1 MADDLDEWMTAA
13 RDQGDQQAFAMVVE
27 KCHHLIRATLLRET
41 AEPELADEIAQEAL
55 TRAWAKRE
63 QYRPGTSPRAWLLTI
78 ARSQLMEHH
87 RRQDRDRRHLREL
100 VRQELLRQAPQDSDS
115 EQQQRLAALKICLTE
130 IGDDHRQLIDL
141 VHSQGL
147 TSDAAAEVLGIKA
160 PACRQRLSRLQRL
173 LRECAEKTHLG
184 GGSMMRCSLRS
195 RAKCEVRSAEFR
207 GRWSRGTSCPFPDSA
222 NRSQPLAACFEETS
236 HLAPRT
242 SHFVNRDSSR

>member
-1 MADDLDEWMTAA
+1 MEGTAGVCRAPGDTLTPLGLLPSSFIIPTSALLPPSPPFRSGSGSTPSPPPMADDLDEWMTAA

-100 VRQELLRQAPQDSDS
+100 VRQELLRQAPQENDN
-115 EQQQRLAALKICLTE
+115 EQVGRLNALKACLSE

-141 VHSQGL
+141 VHNQGL
-147 TSDAAAEVLGIKA
+147 TSDAAAEILGIKA
-160 PACRQRLSRLQRL
+160 PACRQRLSRLQRM
-173 LRECAEKTHLG
+173 LRECAEKRIQAG
-184 GGSMMRCSLRS
+184 ER
-195 RAKCEVRSAEFR
+195 
-207 GRWSRGTSCPFPDSA
+207 
-222 NRSQPLAACFEETS
+222 
-236 HLAPRT
+236 
-242 SHFVNRDSSR
+242 